1 MINDLNRPASPRP
14 RRGGALIVAGRNIL
28 DRVLPP
34 RCLGCGEV
42 IAGDA
47 ALCASCWG
55 KITFLGAPCCD
66 ACGQP
71 FTYAVGDGALCA
83 SCLGRRPVYARA
95 RAVFSYDHASRGLV
109 LALKH
114 GDRSEGVAAYAHWL
128 ARAGRELLE
137 DADLIVPV
145 PLHWTRLLFRR
156 YNQSA
161 LLARALA
168 AVWCAAHPHQDP
180 PVTYLPEV
188 LVRTRRTPPQ
198 GKFDRTRRANNV
210 RGAFVAPP
218 ARLRRIAAKRIVLI
232 DDVLT
237 TGATASA
244 CARVLLAAGAARVDV
259 LTLARVLT
267 PGI

>member
-1 MINDLNRPASPRP
+1 M
-14 RRGGALIVAGRNIL
+14 
-28 DRVLPP
+28 
-34 RCLGCGEV
+34 C
-42 IAGDA
+42 A
-47 ALCASCWG
+47 A
-55 KITFLGAPCCD
+55 
-66 ACGQP
+66 
-71 FTYAVGDGALCA
+71 
-83 SCLGRRPVYARA
+83 CLGRRPVYARA
-95 RAVFSYDHASRGLV
+95 RAAFSYDHASRGLI

-114 GDRSEGVAAYAHWL
+114 GDRSEGVDAYAHWL
-128 ARAGRELLE
+128 ARAGRELLK

-145 PLHWTRLLFRR
+145 PLHWTRLLIRR

-168 AVWCAAHPHQDP
+168 AVWRAAHPQDP

-210 RGAFVAPP
+210 RGAFETPL
-218 ARLRRIAAKRIVLI
+218 ARRRRIVAKRIVLI

-244 CARVLLAAGAARVDV
+244 CARVLLAAGATRVDV

-267 PGI
+267 PEM